1 ALFSELAQQKQSVAP
16 IRFVNVRET
25 GGWGREA
32 RQALPKMAAL
42 LAAAALPD
50 PEPVPIVDY
59 QSGGH
64 VLIVGPAERVLSW
77 AQRLQSQMAVSVLL
91 SGGSAGLG
99 ERLFPTYSGSDIR
112 VSGWLGA
119 FDVSWKQSNPIDLE
133 VCTRCNACITV
144 CPEDAIDLS
153 YQIDMDKCKSHRDC
167 MKACS
172 AIGAIDFARAD
183 DERQASFDLILDLS
197 D

>member
-1 ALFSELAQQKQSVAP
+1 MTTQFKVCSCNGTMPLNAAAGDKLAATLPGHNVSMSSQLCRREVGNFLQVLDGVDEVVVACTQERALFSELAQQKQTVAP
-16 IRFVNVRET
+16 IRFVNIRET

-91 SGGSAGLG
+91 SGGS
-99 ERLFPTYSGSDIR
+99 
-112 VSGWLGA
+112 
-119 FDVSWKQSNPIDLE
+119 
-133 VCTRCNACITV
+133 
-144 CPEDAIDLS
+144 
-153 YQIDMDKCKSHRDC
+153 
-167 MKACS
+167 
-172 AIGAIDFARAD
+172 
-183 DERQASFDLILDLS
+183 
-197 D
+197 